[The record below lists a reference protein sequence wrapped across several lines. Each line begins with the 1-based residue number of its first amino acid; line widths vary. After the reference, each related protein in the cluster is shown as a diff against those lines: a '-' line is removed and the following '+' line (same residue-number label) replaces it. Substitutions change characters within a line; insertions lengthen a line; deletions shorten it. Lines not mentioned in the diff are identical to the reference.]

1 MGLSNTPTMTSDLYI
16 VYDLPQVQILMLVF
30 QFAEL
35 DSVGRVF
42 MLICIETVRFY
53 NWCYIL
59 YPVLR
64 ICSRASFVAFVVGC
78 VEVTHT
84 HNVMYMYIVHVSAHV
99 QCMSVLFCSFALLA
113 VNVKGPF

>member
-35 DSVGRVF
+35 DFVGRVF

-64 ICSRASFVAFVVGC
+64 ICSRTSFVAFVVGC

-84 HNVMYMYIVHVSAHV
+84 HIVMYMYMYTCHV
-99 QCMSVLFCSFALLA
+99 QCMSVYFSVALPCLL
-113 VNVKGPF
+113 